1 MGFGMVYIND
11 WTSPSASVL
20 FFSFAINVI
29 QWVLLSIVTEPSHGP
44 PYLLSYIEYRNK

>member
-1 MGFGMVYIND
+1 VYIND

-29 QWVLLSIVTEPSHGP
+29 QWVLLSIVTEPSHEICFSARD
-44 PYLLSYIEYRNK
+44 LLFSS